1 MIFFTLLIIYAYH
14 VFAESSVKSDEPDFD
29 SLQKSDITVAATEP
43 AYLHCKVENQGL
55 YQTAWIRLADRQVLS
70 VDNVLVTNDNRFQV
84 SHRKLSNDWC
94 LIIKHTVEKDS
105 GMYECI
111 LSTDPPKRFS
121 VRLNI
126 VENEITISGSK
137 EVHEGDT
144 IIIKCRV
151 GSVVHNGHLPS
162 AVWWYANNTII
173 SFIQNDRFQK
183 STQSVENG
191 LVSELRIA
199 DARLW
204 DSAVYSCEGNNTPR
218 KFIEINVKGNDNA
231 YSMQNGISKTQP
243 LSSSANQKQNFNSD
257 DVRIV
262 LNEVGRNGKCD
273 FIDKNA
279 TTIVESGINY
289 EAEL

>member
-1 MIFFTLLIIYAYH
+1 MDNLCFNCFFKYYHICMILFNLLIIHAYH
-14 VFAESSVKSDEPDFD
+14 VFADPSVKNDEPGFH
-29 SLQKSDITVAATEP
+29 SLLKSDITVAATEP

-84 SHRKLSNDWC
+84 SHRKRSNDWC

-105 GMYECI
+105 GTYECI

-137 EVHEGDT
+137 EVDEGDT

-151 GSVVHNGHLPS
+151 SNVVHNGHLPS

-199 DARLW
+199 DARPW
-204 DSAVYSCEGNNTPR
+204 DSAIYSCEGNNTPR
-218 KFIEINVKGNDNA
+218 RFIEINVKGNDNT
-231 YSMQNGISKTQP
+231 YSNQNGISKTQP
-243 LSSSANQKQNFNSD
+243 LSSSANQKQNLYSFL
-257 DVRIV
+257 V
-262 LNEVGRNGKCD
+262 LFVLL
-273 FIDKNA
+273 F
-279 TTIVESGINY
+279 VY
-289 EAEL
+289 